1 EILPKGRE
9 DATDKLLTA
18 ARYAGMT
25 PKERNEYLQNMRN
38 EFDIKTEKWY
48 ARQEGL
54 EEGRAEGASSR
65 TDEIARN
72 MKADG
77 LSLELVSK
85 YTGLTPEQIQA
96 L

>member
-54 EEGRAEGASSR
+54 EEGASIKSE
-65 TDEIARN
+65 EIARN
-72 MKADG
+72 LKALG
-77 LSLELVSK
+77 LPEEQIVQA
-85 YTGLTPEQIQA
+85 TGLTPEQVQT